1 MKIFF
6 KYLNS
11 QIIKINKI
19 KNEIIMYFTFI
30 FIIYLTTINNYFYV
44 ML

>member
-19 KNEIIMYFTFI
+19 KKKS
-30 FIIYLTTINNYFYV
+30 NNNVFHLFYN
-44 ML
+44 LFNNNK

>member
-11 QIIKINKI
+11 QIIKINENENENENKN
-19 KNEIIMYFTFI
+19 KNEKMAI
-30 FIIYLTTINNYFYV
+30 
-44 ML
+44 